1 MNGAPETASPGDT
14 VAAEATSEISGVR
27 AGAIVFVGI
36 GVANL
41 GNYVFHLLSART
53 LGPSSYGDVATL
65 AALTGIVALPLGGV
79 QIFVARHVAA
89 LAANDR
95 PLNDDTYVSA
105 FSGACLLAGSALTG
119 VLLLLAPLIQRALSI
134 GSLWAVVFTVLFTAP
149 SFLAPALLGAAQG
162 RQRFLLVALGMGAPP
177 VVRIVLVSGLLAAG
191 FGVRGAMAATFLSAV
206 IGVLILLVPLRHAL
220 APARAW
226 RPRVSRQD
234 LVALLPVVGGLLA
247 ITALSSDDLV
257 VAKAVFNS
265 HQAGIYGSAS
275 LIGRVILYLPAAIV
289 TVLLPKVS
297 SRVAAARDTSDILV
311 QSLAVTAAFCIAA
324 AAIYALVPHLI
335 VRIAFGEKYAASG
348 PLLWMFGIS
357 MTLFAL
363 LNVLL
368 IYHLGHGE
376 SRTSWLMLGGAVV
389 QAALFAVFH
398 STPRELLTTSIV
410 VGATLLVAHEA
421 LVAPTLVRL
430 VGLGRRP

>member
-1 MNGAPETASPGDT
+1 MSGTSETAPLADT
-14 VAAEATSEISGVR
+14 IAGESTSEISGVR

-79 QIFVARHVAA
+79 QVFVARHVAA

-105 FSGACLLAGSALTG
+105 FSAACLVAGAVLTLGLLA
-119 VLLLLAPLIQRALSI
+119 LAPLIQHVLSI

-162 RQRFLLVALGMGAPP
+162 RQRFLLVAVGMGAPP
-177 VVRIVLVSGLLAAG
+177 LVRVVLVAGLLEAG
-191 FGVRGAMAATFLSAV
+191 FGVVGAMAATFISAV
-206 IGVLILLVPLRHAL
+206 IGVLILFVPLRHAL
-220 APARAW
+220 APAKAW

-324 AAIYALVPHLI
+324 AAIYALVPHAI
-335 VRIAFGEKYAASG
+335 VRVAFGEKYAASG

-368 IYHLGHGE
+368 IYHLGHGAA
-376 SRTSWLMLGGAVV
+376 RTSWLLLGGAVV
-389 QAALFAVFH
+389 QAALFGVFH
-398 STPRELLTTSIV
+398 STPRELLTISIV
-410 VGATLLVAHEA
+410 VGAVLLVAHEA

-430 VGLGRRP
+430 VGIGRRP